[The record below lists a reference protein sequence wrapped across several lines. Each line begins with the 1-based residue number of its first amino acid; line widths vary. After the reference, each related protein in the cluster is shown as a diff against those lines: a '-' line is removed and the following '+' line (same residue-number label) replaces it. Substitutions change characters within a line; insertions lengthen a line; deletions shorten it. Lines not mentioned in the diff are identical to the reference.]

1 MAEKMLII
9 IISGEKDKTKAMMG
23 LTLAGHLNA
32 DTKVIFFGES
42 EKLAASEDPEIGT
55 LIKNLQDKNII
66 PIACSGYAEK
76 NNIDA
81 KLKEMKMEVRPIS
94 AVITDYVGKGYIPIT
109 F

>member
-81 KLKEMKMEVRPIS
+81 KLKEMKMEVRPI
-94 AVITDYVGKGYIPIT
+94 
-109 F
+109 

>member
-23 LTLAGHLNA
+23 LTLAAHLNA

-42 EKLAASEDPEIGT
+42 EKLAASEDPEIGN

-66 PIACSGYAEK
+66 PIAFVHESLEY
-76 NNIDA
+76 
-81 KLKEMKMEVRPIS
+81 LPI
-94 AVITDYVGKGYIPIT
+94 ITHLLCFNQEFP
-109 F
+109 FL

>member
-9 IISGEKDKTKAMMG
+9 IISGEKDKTKAMIG
-23 LTLAGHLNA
+23 LNLANHLGPE
-32 DTKVIFFGES
+32 TKVILFGDS
-42 EKLAASEDPEIGT
+42 EKLAASGDVEIEG
-55 LIKNLQDKNII
+55 LIKNLQSKGII

-81 KLKEMKMEVRPIS
+81 RLIEMKLEIKPIS
-94 AVITDYVGKGYIPIT
+94 SVITNYIENGYTPIT